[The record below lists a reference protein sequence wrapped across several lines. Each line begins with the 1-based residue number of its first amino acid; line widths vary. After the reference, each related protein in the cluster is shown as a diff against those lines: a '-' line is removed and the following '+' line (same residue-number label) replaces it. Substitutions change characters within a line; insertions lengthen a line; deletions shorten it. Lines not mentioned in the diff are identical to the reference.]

1 MITNEDCKD
10 LEKTIRKINPK
21 GPNDL
26 EEQIRVLKFRNEKLH
41 NQNEKQTKEILELR
55 KDNKKL
61 AEELSDKIQLFRD
74 KGVL

>member
-1 MITNEDCKD
+1 MTMTEDD
-10 LEKTIRKINPK
+10 IERINK
-21 GPNDL
+21 RGPNDL

>member
-1 MITNEDCKD
+1 MMTNEDCINFERLIKQ
-10 LEKTIRKINPK
+10 INPK

-26 EEQIRVLKFRNEKLH
+26 EEQIRVLQFRNEKLH
-41 NQNEKQTKEILELR
+41 KQNEKQSEEILELR

-74 KGVL
+74 KGIL

>member
-1 MITNEDCKD
+1 MMTNEDCKD

-26 EEQIRVLKFRNEKLH
+26 EEQIRVLKFKNEKLH

-61 AEELSDKIQLFRD
+61 AEEISDKIQLFRD

>member
-1 MITNEDCKD
+1 MMTNKDCKKFED
-10 LEKTIRKINPK
+10 IMRKINPK

>member
-1 MITNEDCKD
+1 MMTNEDCKD

-61 AEELSDKIQLFRD
+61 AEEISDKIQLFRD

>member
-1 MITNEDCKD
+1 MMTNKDCKD
-10 LEKTIRKINPK
+10 FEDIMRKINPK